1 MRDDAFNDL
10 GYASFDFGDEL
21 KKARRELEGRIARY
35 CERNP
40 SKGYREIAEAFG
52 ISAGTLSSIVRKR
65 APACARSRR
74 GLVKDQPLI

>member
-1 MRDDAFNDL
+1 MREDAFNDL
-10 GYASFDFGDEL
+10 GYVPFDFGEEL

-40 SKGYREIAEAFG
+40 SRGYREIAKAFG
-52 ISAGTLSSIVRKR
+52 ISVGTLSAIVSER

-74 GLVKDQPLI
+74 GLVKDQP